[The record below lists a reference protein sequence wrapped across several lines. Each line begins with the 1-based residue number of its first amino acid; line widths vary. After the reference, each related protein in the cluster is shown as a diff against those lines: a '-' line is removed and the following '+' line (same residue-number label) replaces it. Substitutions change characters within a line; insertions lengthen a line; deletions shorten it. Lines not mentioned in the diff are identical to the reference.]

1 VEPSIAVFIAGII
14 GAVVGAVVVLQ
25 APEIVGRRSA
35 NIAALEILIVG
46 HDDAGKTSFLNFLRH
61 NEFADERVT
70 RDTLEVSRQGA
81 FEVVRP
87 GEIDLPVKRILDIPG
102 PLDPGE
108 QLELVRR
115 EAPSTLLIMISADNP
130 TASGWLRDFVTG
142 LRVLL
147 SKDGRLASKLISIS
161 VVLNKMDLIGE
172 YACGERL
179 DEMVNI
185 VDTALE
191 PLLMSNV
198 RSIAVLPCTLLSS
211 KGGKKAANRIL
222 ATIINAAKRN
232 RRLVPK

>member
-1 VEPSIAVFIAGII
+1 M
-14 GAVVGAVVVLQ
+14 
-25 APEIVGRRSA
+25 
-35 NIAALEILIVG
+35 
-46 HDDAGKTSFLNFLRH
+46 
-61 NEFADERVT
+61 T

-81 FEVVRP
+81 FQLVRP
-87 GEIDLPVKRILDIPG
+87 GEMDLPVKRILDIPG

-115 EAPSTLLIMISADNP
+115 EAPRILLIMVSADNP
-130 TASGWLRDFVTG
+130 TSSRWLRDFAAD

-147 SKDGRLASKLISIS
+147 SKDSRLADKLISIS

-179 DEMVNI
+179 AEMVKI

-198 RSIAVLPCTLLSS
+198 RSIAVLPCTLLSG
-211 KGGKKAANRIL
+211 KGGEKAANRIL
-222 ATIINAAKRN
+222 ASIINAAKRN

>member
-1 VEPSIAVFIAGII
+1 MEPSIAVFIAGII

-115 EAPSTLLIMISADNP
+115 EAPRTLLIMISADNP
-130 TASGWLRDFVTG
+130 TASRWLRDFVTG

-147 SKDGRLASKLISIS
+147 SEDGRLAGKLISIS
-161 VVLNKMDLIGE
+161 VVLNKTDLIGE

-179 DEMVNI
+179 AEMVNI

-211 KGGKKAANRIL
+211 KGGEKAANRIL

-232 RRLVPK
+232 RRLVPR

>member
-1 VEPSIAVFIAGII
+1 VEPSIAFFIAGII

-25 APEIVGRRSA
+25 ASKIGGRWRPS
-35 NIAALEILIVG
+35 IAPLEFLIVG

-61 NEFADERVT
+61 NEFADERMT

-81 FEVVRP
+81 FQLVRP
-87 GEIDLPVKRILDIPG
+87 GEMDLPVKSILDIPG

-115 EAPSTLLIMISADNP
+115 EAPRILLIMVSADNP
-130 TASGWLRDFVTG
+130 TSSRWLRDFAAG

-147 SKDGRLASKLISIS
+147 SKDARLADKLISIS

-179 DEMVNI
+179 AEMVKI

-198 RSIAVLPCTLLSS
+198 RSIAVLPCTLLSG
-211 KGGKKAANRIL
+211 KGGEKAANRIL
-222 ATIINAAKRN
+222 ASIINAAKRN